1 MTKINDF
8 RNDLPVWVPLFILVT
23 GFVHAVTNAVWLK
36 LAFHPEISWFDFMS
50 NLVSKPNEFFWI
62 IVILYAFNLLAV
74 IIAFLM
80 LYGRSVSNRQKKP
93 N

>member
-1 MTKINDF
+1 MTKIADF
-8 RNDLPVWVPLFILVT
+8 RNDLPLWIPLFILVT

-36 LAFHPEISWFDFMS
+36 LAFHPNLSWFDFVGE
-50 NLVSKPNEFFWI
+50 LVGKPNEFFWM
-62 IVILYAFNLLAV
+62 IVILYVFDLFAI

-80 LYGRSVSNRQKKP
+80 LYGRSVSNRQKKA